1 MRYAILG
8 TTQAVRADGTTVPI
22 GGARLRA
29 LLTALALR
37 PGRAVPAASLIDEVW
52 DGDPPADGL
61 AALQALVGRLRRA
74 LGRESVGSGEGGYVL
89 LAARDDIDLY
99 RFERLARAAAQASP
113 AEAADLYDEAL
124 ALWRGEPLC
133 SLPGSGAEA
142 ARWQALR
149 LDARRGRLDAALALG
164 EAERVLPELTALCAG
179 LPLDEPLQALRI
191 RALRDAGR
199 PAQALAAYEEV
210 RRDLATRLGT
220 TPGPTL
226 RTLHA
231 ALLTPPDH
239 PTPPPKP
246 DPLPGTATPPLPGT
260 ATPPLPG
267 GETPPLPGAAVP
279 PPSGAVTPPVSG
291 NAAAPLPGAATPSA
305 WGTVTPSGPGVPAPQ
320 SPGTVTPPVQDAAT
334 PPVAGTANP
343 PVPGAAAPPV
353 PGGET
358 VPVAAGTATPPL
370 GTQAPTRA
378 GGETP
383 PLAGTVTPSFPGGGN
398 PSRLGAV
405 DPSVPGDENA
415 SAAGAAAPPVWG
427 TVTPPFSA
435 GSRTGAD
442 AAVGPELPGGG
453 VPVPPGQ
460 GNLRVRLTTFVGR
473 EEDIRVIGTDL
484 ARSRLVTLL
493 GPGGAG
499 KTRLS
504 QEAAEA
510 HASADRPASGHPSS
524 GHPAPGPVGWV
535 DGVWFVELAPVDDP
549 QDVAEAVLAAL
560 GARETKLRG
569 ASAEEMRALTERG
582 GDRALDRLVEHCAR
596 RRMLLILDNCE
607 HVVDAAARLAEEVLA
622 RCPGLQILATSREPL
637 GVPGETL
644 RPVDPLPDPVA
655 LRLLDDR
662 GAAARA
668 GFSVDEDPAAAI
680 EICRRLDGMP
690 LAIELAAARL
700 RLLSPRQIADRL
712 DDRFRLLTG
721 GARTHLPR
729 QQTLR
734 AVVDWSWDLLD
745 EPERAVLRRLS
756 VFAGGCDLEAAE
768 AVCADARAE
777 AEARPDAP
785 AGVDRLEVAGL
796 LGSLVDKSLVVAAPD
811 GPAGMRYR
819 LLETVAEYATD
830 RLAEA
835 GRDRADTERRH
846 LTHYRE
852 LARTTEPL
860 LRGHGQRAAA
870 DLLATEYENLRT
882 ALRRAVADKD
892 VGEVLCLV
900 HSLVWYWHMHDLR
913 AETRHWSGAA
923 AALGPDP
930 FAPPV
935 VPAPPVYER
944 IVDTPPPYGG
954 ELLTE
959 AWRGIQMLCLASRD
973 QTSDTWSTPEV
984 RAQVDGMIAAY
995 RPGLPQTC
1003 RTPSAMWIYAVMI
1016 AGDPELLK
1024 RVSESTVETARALGY
1039 RWELASALQ
1048 LRANI
1053 LANRADWAGNASRDA
1068 EESLAIYESL
1078 GDDWGCA
1085 EALSARAESLEKLG
1099 EYARAAEDY
1108 RAAIEHARRLGAK
1121 AQVTVLQ
1128 VRMAG
1133 TLAEDGHLAE
1143 AEELLSGLLAT
1154 LRQVGNEAVPAARM
1168 FLAGIYG
1175 RTGRIPE
1182 ARAQLQSL
1190 RDEFSFGA
1198 YAVFDG
1204 FLLGTM
1210 AWLDNQE
1217 GKYEE
1222 ALGLIRRAIEAVGEP
1237 LSMMIAPQL
1246 PAVYLMTGA
1255 LSLVRLGGPD
1265 REHRAACL
1273 LGAYRALLPAGHFP
1287 VTTERA
1293 DAELAE
1299 RLARAALGGAAY
1311 EAAYAEGG
1319 GLTLEEA
1326 TALV

>member
-1 MRYAILG
+1 MLG
-8 TTQAVRADGTTVPI
+8 TTQAIRDDGSTVPV

-37 PGRAVPAASLIDEVW
+37 PGRAVPVASLVEEVW
-52 DGDPPADGL
+52 DGDPPADGP

-74 LGRESVGSGEGGYVL
+74 LGREAVGSGEGGYWLV
-89 LAARDDIDLY
+89 AARDDIDLY

-113 AEAADLYDEAL
+113 AEAAALYDEAL
-124 ALWRGEPLC
+124 ALWRGEPLS
-133 SLPGSGAEA
+133 SLPGSGPEA
-142 ARWQALR
+142 ARWEAVR
-149 LDARRGRLDAALALG
+149 LDARRGRLHAALDLG
-164 EAERVLPELTALCAG
+164 EAEGILPELTALCAE
-179 LPLDEPLQALRI
+179 LPLDELLQALRL

-199 PAQALAAYEEV
+199 PAEALAAYEEV

-220 TPGPTL
+220 TPGPAL
-226 RTLHA
+226 RALHA
-231 ALLTPPDH
+231 ALLTDPTTAPGRSAPPTAGTAGTGWTGR
-239 PTPPPKP
+239 PAGTGPGGSAP
-246 DPLPGTATPPLPGT
+246 DPGPGHPAEASRARAHQAGSGVPAGTTQGSSAAPAAPAGPGGPGQGPGHDGRPGTASEPHRSASAPSEPHRSAAEPSEPHQSSSVPSGTTPAVPSGHDRADSGPT
-260 ATPPLPG
+260 AGPDGADSGPTG
-267 GETPPLPGAAVP
+267 GPGA
-279 PPSGAVTPPVSG
+279 
-291 NAAAPLPGAATPSA
+291 
-305 WGTVTPSGPGVPAPQ
+305 SGPG
-320 SPGTVTPPVQDAAT
+320 G
-334 PPVAGTANP
+334 
-343 PVPGAAAPPV
+343 
-353 PGGET
+353 PGG
-358 VPVAAGTATPPL
+358 
-370 GTQAPTRA
+370 
-378 GGETP
+378 
-383 PLAGTVTPSFPGGGN
+383 PGSG
-398 PSRLGAV
+398 
-405 DPSVPGDENA
+405 DPY
-415 SAAGAAAPPVWG
+415 
-427 TVTPPFSA
+427 
-435 GSRTGAD
+435 GSGTGA
-442 AAVGPELPGGG
+442 GHE
-453 VPVPPGQ
+453 PPGQ
-460 GNLRVRLTTFVGR
+460 GAGNLRMRLTTFVGR
-473 EEDIRVIGTDL
+473 EEDIRVIGDDL

-510 HASADRPASGHPSS
+510 HARAGRGTPDARPAAPGHPSA
-524 GHPAPGPVGWV
+524 GHASTRGGPAPAAGWD

-549 QDVAEAVLAAL
+549 EDVAEAVLVAL

-569 ASAEEMRALTERG
+569 GSAEEMRVLTERG
-582 GDRALDRLVEHCAR
+582 DRPLDRLVEHCAR
-596 RRMLLILDNCE
+596 RRMLVILDNCE
-607 HVVDAAARLAEEVLA
+607 HVVGAAARLAEDVLA
-622 RCPGLQILATSREPL
+622 RCPGVQILATSREPL

-668 GFSVDEDPAAAI
+668 GFSVDDDPAAAV

-700 RLLSPRQIADRL
+700 RLLTPRQIADRL

-721 GARTHLPR
+721 GSRTHLPR

-768 AVCADARAE
+768 AVCTDAAEGLDAAD
-777 AEARPDAP
+777 
-785 AGVDRLEVAGL
+785 L

-811 GPAGMRYR
+811 SAGSGMRYR
-819 LLETVAEYATD
+819 LLETVAEYASE

-835 GRDRADTERRH
+835 GDDREATERRH

-852 LARTTEPL
+852 LARTVEPL

-870 DLLATEYENLRT
+870 DRIVTEYENLRT
-882 ALRRAVADKD
+882 AIRRAVAVRD
-892 VGEVLCLV
+892 VGEVLCLL
-900 HSLVWYWHMHDLR
+900 HSLVWYWQMHDLR
-913 AETRHWSGAA
+913 AELRHWSAAA

-930 FAPPV
+930 FAEPV
-935 VPAPPVYER
+935 VPAEPVYGR
-944 IVDTPPPYGG
+944 VVDTPPPYEG

-959 AWRGIQMLCLASRD
+959 AWRGIRIMCLAAQD
-973 QTSDTWSTPEV
+973 QTDASWSSPEV
-984 RAQVDGMIAAY
+984 RTQVDGMLAAY

-1003 RTPSAMWIYAVMI
+1003 VAPGVLWIYAVMI
-1016 AGDPELLK
+1016 AGDPVLL
-1024 RVSESTVETARALGY
+1024 REAIEETVETARGLGY

-1048 LRANI
+1048 LRANV
-1053 LANRADWAGNASRDA
+1053 LANRADWAGDAARDA
-1068 EESLAIYESL
+1068 EESLAVFREL

-1085 EALSARAESLEKLG
+1085 EALSARAEAREKHG
-1099 EYARAAEDY
+1099 EYGLAAEDF

-1133 TLAEDGHLAE
+1133 TLVEDGHVEE
-1143 AEELLSGLLAT
+1143 AERLLIDLLPT
-1154 LRQVGNEAVPAARM
+1154 IQHVGNEARPAARM
-1168 FLAGIYG
+1168 FLAGVYG
-1175 RTGRIPE
+1175 RTGRIAE

-1190 RDEFSFGA
+1190 REEFSFGA

-1204 FLLGTM
+1204 FVLGTM

-1217 GKYEE
+1217 GKYED
-1222 ALGLIRRAIEAVGEP
+1222 ALVLIRQAMEAVLDP
-1237 LSMMIAPQL
+1237 LALLMAPQL
-1246 PAVYLMTGA
+1246 PAVYLLTAA
-1255 LSLVRLGGPD
+1255 LSHAGLGGP
-1265 REHRAACL
+1265 RQAYEAARL
-1273 LGAYRALLPAGHFP
+1273 IGAYRAQLPPRHFP

-1293 DAELAE
+1293 DLEQAEG
-1299 RLARAALGGAAY
+1299 LARAALGDAAY

-1326 TALV
+1326 TAFV